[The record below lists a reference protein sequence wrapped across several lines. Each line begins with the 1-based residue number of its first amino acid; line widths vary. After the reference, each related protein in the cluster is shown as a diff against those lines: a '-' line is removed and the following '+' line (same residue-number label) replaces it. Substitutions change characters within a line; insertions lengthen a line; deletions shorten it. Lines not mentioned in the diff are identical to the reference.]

1 MGFEWLGLLMFVGF
15 FIILMSGYPVAFSF
29 AGTAIVFGLIGIIF
43 GDFNPSRLLLL
54 PNIWFGTMSNFT
66 LLAIPFFV
74 FLGSVLEKSGL
85 AEELLETIGIL
96 LSRLRGGLALAV
108 ILVGTVLAATTGVV
122 AATVIVMG
130 MLSLPVMLRYGYDK
144 QLASGVIIASGT
156 LAQLIP
162 PSLVLVILSDQIGVS
177 VGDLFLGALIPGLM
191 LSGSYILYVLGLA
204 WFQPEKVPAL
214 PLDIPIPKGMA
225 LLKQVFKTVIPPILL
240 IFAVLGSIFFGI
252 ATPTEAGAVG
262 AFGACILAAFNRRLT
277 LQLLRDA
284 AHSTA
289 VITAL
294 VVMILFCS
302 SFFSLVFDALGGKT
316 LITRLLT
323 GLPGGYLGFLLVSNI
338 AIFLLGVFLEFIE
351 ICFIAIPLFVPAAQ
365 ALNLDMV
372 WFAVVMAVNLQTA
385 FISPPV
391 GFSLFYLQSVAPKEV
406 STFDIHKSAIPFMV
420 LQFIVL
426 VLVIVFPQTVR
437 WLIDFSTTMSIG

>member
-214 PLDIPIPKGMA
+214 PLDIPIPKGTA
-225 LLKQVFKTVIPPILL
+225 LLKQVLKTVIPPILL

-426 VLVIVFPQTVR
+426 ILVIVFPQTVR

>member
-1 MGFEWLGLLMFVGF
+1 MGFEWLAILMFVGF
-15 FIILMSGYPVAFSF
+15 FFILMSGYPVAFSF
-29 AGTAIVFGLIGIIF
+29 AGTAIVFGLIGMTVGAFDIH
-43 GDFNPSRLLLL
+43 RLLLL
-54 PNIWFGTMSNFT
+54 PNVWFGTMSNFT
-66 LLAIPFFV
+66 LLAIPYFV

-96 LSRLRGGLALAV
+96 LGRLRGGLALAV
-108 ILVGTVLAATTGVV
+108 VLVGTILAATTGVV

-130 MLSLPVMLRYGYDK
+130 MLSLPIMLRYNYDK
-144 QLASGVIIASGT
+144 KLAAGVIIASGT

-191 LSGSYILYVLGLA
+191 LSGSYMLYIVGLA
-204 WFQPEKVPAL
+204 IAKPEMVPAL
-214 PLDIPIPKGMA
+214 PPDTPIPKGAA
-225 LLKQVFKTVIPPILL
+225 LLKQVIKAVIPPLFL
-240 IFAVLGSIFFGI
+240 IFAVLGSIFFGL

-262 AFGACILAAFNRRLT
+262 AAGACFLAALNKRLT
-277 LQLLRDA
+277 PQLLRDA

-294 VVMILFCS
+294 VLMILFCS
-302 SFFSLVFDALGGKT
+302 SLFSLVFDALGGKT
-316 LITRLLT
+316 WITSLLT
-323 GLPGGYLGFLLVSNI
+323 NLPGGYLGFIIVSNI

-351 ICFIAIPLFVPAAQ
+351 ICFIAMPLFVPAAQ
-365 ALNLDMV
+365 ALGIDMV
-372 WFAVVMAVNLQTA
+372 WFGVVLAINLQTA

-406 STFDIHKSAIPFMV
+406 STLEIHKSALPFMV

-426 VLVIVFPQTVR
+426 VIVIIFPQTVR
-437 WLIDFSTTMSIG
+437 WLIDLSTTTGVS